1 MDAVELKGMR
11 KNSKDSDD
19 IIPPTDSNY
28 GSLDNVIVDSKDVN
42 LYPEDNPVFMVEAG
56 DVRKRGIKPNFPDER
71 ELDEKNSDDGYLRK
85 ITHNAHVIYHDNSD
99 YIWNGIYIFLL
110 VLYFAYFGYAMYWE
124 FGDEG
129 SVRLMVCTV
138 IAVIFIAYRL
148 IMKNFGDRFN
158 FNCCKNSGP
167 KLDKAFHWI
176 HIAVAIS
183 LTVAILIY
191 VIVTIAVHTPRNL
204 ISLGGMVM
212 FVLVFFVTSAHPSQ
226 VKVRPVFWGLAIQF
240 IFALIILR
248 WEFGFKAFLWLGARV
263 SEFLSYSDEGAKFLF
278 GRDTFEHHF
287 FAFKVLP
294 VVIYFSTAISI
305 LYYIGVMQF
314 IIRNIARFMAKL
326 LGTSAAESL
335 NAAGNIFIGQSESP
349 LMIRP
354 FLEKMTKSELHAV
367 LTGGFATIAGS
378 VMAAY
383 IQINVPANHLLSAS
397 VMSAPAALAM
407 SKLFYPET
415 EEIVATDE
423 EVYNMEKGEE
433 RNIIEAAAKGASM
446 SVKLVANIA
455 ANLIAFIS
463 LLGFVNATLKWFGER
478 AGVMDPHLSFQL
490 ICSYVFWPLAFMLG
504 VDYDDCGKVGE
515 LIGVKTFINEFV
527 AYTDLSVYINNVKNI
542 TWYEGLG
549 NGTNLTF
556 WGADSNNLTGKW
568 EIIDGDVYLRDLNV
582 TLERGIMS
590 DRSIVISTYALCGF
604 SNIGSIGVMLGAL
617 GSMAPSRKSDL
628 AKIVVRAMIAGNVA
642 CFMTAC
648 IAGVQPTMNANVH
661 WCAKKWAYIF
671 TQGHGVNT
679 CIEDVCGH
687 PWSQSDVQ
695 GESLNT
701 KNDRLNNRANPC

>member
-1 MDAVELKGMR
+1 MDAVELKAMR
-11 KNSKDSDD
+11 QTMEDSDRM
-19 IIPPTDSNY
+19 PATDSNY
-28 GSLDNVIVDSKDVN
+28 GDLGSAIVDSKDVRF
-42 LYPEDNPVFMVEAG
+42 YSRDNPVFTIDG
-56 DVRKRGIKPNFPDER
+56 DDIKNQDMEQNFPNKR
-71 ELDEKNSDDGYLRK
+71 VSDDKNRDKGYLGK
-85 ITHNAHVIYHDNSD
+85 MTHNAHVLYSENNDC
-99 YIWNGIYIFLL
+99 IWSGIYIFLL
-110 VLYFAYFGYAMYWE
+110 VLYFGYFGYAMYWE

-138 IAVIFIAYRL
+138 IAVLFIAYRL
-148 IMKNFGDRFN
+148 IMKSFGGLFKFRWLQNSSPKSDRT
-158 FNCCKNSGP
+158 
-167 KLDKAFHWI
+167 FHSI

-248 WEFGFKAFLWLGARV
+248 WEFGYKAFLWLGARV

-287 FAFKVLP
+287 FAFKLLP
-294 VVIYFSTAISI
+294 VVVYFSTAISI
-305 LYYIGVMQF
+305 LYYVGVMQF
-314 IIRNIARFMAKL
+314 IISNIARVMAKL

-407 SKLFYPET
+407 SKLSYPET
-415 EEIVATDE
+415 EEIVAAADE
-423 EVYNMEKGEE
+423 DVYSMEKGEE
-433 RNIIEAAAKGASM
+433 RNIIEAAAKGASL
-446 SVKLVANIA
+446 SVKLVANMA

-478 AGVMDPHLSFQL
+478 AGVMDPPLSFQL

-549 NGTNLTF
+549 NGTDLTF
-556 WGADSNNLTGKW
+556 WGADSNNLTGEW

-604 SNIGSIGVMLGAL
+604 SNIASIGVMLGAL

-648 IAGVQPTMNANVH
+648 IADGIVVMS
-661 WCAKKWAYIF
+661 C
-671 TQGHGVNT
+671 
-679 CIEDVCGH
+679 
-687 PWSQSDVQ
+687 DVQ
-695 GESLNT
+695 VSRNSSKAQTFNLQGSGVEKT
-701 KNDRLNNRANPC
+701 KLMMNNPEGIRKVSRRETRLHNRGWN

>member
-1 MDAVELKGMR
+1 MVFNFGDGGSIVLLVATMVATAHGSWLVIK
-11 KNSKDSDD
+11 KITSK
-19 IIPPTDSNY
+19 
-28 GSLDNVIVDSKDVN
+28 
-42 LYPEDNPVFMVEAG
+42 
-56 DVRKRGIKPNFPDER
+56 RW
-71 ELDEKNSDDGYLRK
+71 RK
-85 ITHNAHVIYHDNSD
+85 ITILKSEKKKR
-99 YIWNGIYIFLL
+99 LL
-110 VLYFAYFGYAMYWE
+110 K
-124 FGDEG
+124 
-129 SVRLMVCTV
+129 R
-138 IAVIFIAYRL
+138 
-148 IMKNFGDRFN
+148 
-158 FNCCKNSGP
+158 
-167 KLDKAFHWI
+167 I

-226 VKVRPVFWGLAIQF
+226 VKVRPVFWGLIIQF

-248 WEFGFKAFLWLGARV
+248 WEFGFKAFLWLGDRV

-278 GRDTFEHHF
+278 GRDTYEHHF

-423 EVYNMEKGEE
+423 DFLFCNFLGKRE
-433 RNIIEAAAKGASM
+433 NIIEAAAKGASM

-478 AGVMDPHLSFQL
+478 AGVMDPPLSFQL

-527 AYTDLSVYINNVKNI
+527 AYTDLSVYINNAKNI

-549 NGTNLTF
+549 NSTDLTF
-556 WGADSNNLTGKW
+556 WGADSNNLTSEW

-617 GSMAPSRKSDL
+617 WILGAVPEVGLS
-628 AKIVVRAMIAGNVA
+628 
-642 CFMTAC
+642 
-648 IAGVQPTMNANVH
+648 
-661 WCAKKWAYIF
+661 
-671 TQGHGVNT
+671 
-679 CIEDVCGH
+679 
-687 PWSQSDVQ
+687 
-695 GESLNT
+695 
-701 KNDRLNNRANPC
+701 